1 MSNSAFITLAHDA
14 QSRGVYFDNNTGHGF
29 VQVAIEETRRR
40 FRFTKTDGLGVCAS
54 IQIQNDINT
63 FYTVLYGVIREYQLY
78 FGNVDSGRNCS
89 RVHLCSK
96 NLDAYVNNT
105 NELYIVDN
113 DFFCDKITGIYN
125 DVELSYIDR
134 VRDFYDNAHT
144 KLLEVNALHL
154 TSKELYT
161 NIVNEL
167 NSVNCKGASYF
178 MVDEDTK
185 TTIIAYFSDP
195 TVEICI
201 SYIELYI
208 NEYVA
213 QHSSKVTDIKPWDFK
228 YTFS

>member
-1 MSNSAFITLAHDA
+1 MSNSAVITLAGDP

-40 FRFTKTDGLGVCAS
+40 FRFTKTDGLGVGAS

-96 NLDAYVNNT
+96 NLGAYVNNT

-113 DFFCDKITGIYN
+113 DFFCDKITGIY
-125 DVELSYIDR
+125 DAVELSYIDR
-134 VRDFYDNAHT
+134 VRDFYDNVHT
-144 KLLEVNALHL
+144 KLLEVNALPL

-161 NIVNEL
+161 NMVDEL
-167 NSVNCKGASYF
+167 NSVKCNGASYF

-195 TVEICI
+195 TVKVCI

-213 QHSSKVTDIKPWDFK
+213 QNGREVKDIAEWDFK
-228 YTFS
+228 YTTA